1 MAKRGGKTEGGTPLP
16 NTVPDDVISKLATK
30 QKEAM
35 EALRK
40 EMQDFSEQSSKS
52 FEIAA
57 TAAAL
62 FGDTLG
68 SAAEK
73 SDTSS
78 QSLSGLTSALKKM
91 GKSQDDAAKSAGFKK
106 KGGGQD
112 GQSNIFAQVDKS
124 SKQAK
129 VSVTAFTV
137 AVQGLGKAFKALN
150 SIVGGVF
157 DAIKSVFSFI
167 IDVVVGVYDF
177 FKGIYE
183 GLFEMAQEQ
192 RKYAT
197 ENRRAAEEIRENFGD
212 ISKGTGK
219 AVLDFGKTL
228 ASASIAGHG
237 AMQVFESAAEAIRFA
252 NEVASAAPAAFDK
265 LQDQFKGQRGANI
278 VGFAKG
284 LGISTEQLGGLMRT
298 AIATGTTM
306 EGLGTEMTKYSKGLS
321 SRFGA
326 DSKIISKSM
335 TKAML
340 DVKHFANAT
349 VKEIGQAAIYAHKLG
364 VELSDITG
372 ILDAFDTFDQA
383 AENVSKLS
391 QAFGINIDTMELVSA
406 KTSAE
411 ALDKVKAALDAT
423 GKSADQMNR
432 QELKLL
438 ASSVGMDEATV
449 RQTLSNKNQGT
460 SLENIK
466 EAGNSVEKQMMST
479 GQALKEV
486 SQDIKQVV
494 RELSSTSKGFFETF
508 LDGFSEGV
516 ATSSDMRKVL
526 GNLQQAIDAVFAA
539 GKRLGAIFVET
550 FPGVKKMLDAL
561 ASFFNPSAVG
571 GMFNGFTDVF
581 GKFFKKLQS
590 GTGDVRNLFRDLWK
604 EIQQYFTE
612 QGPAGSEFLEG
623 ITEFWNAIKQ
633 IAATAIL
640 AIGDLIAGAFTA
652 IADSIDHGV
661 DTAGAK
667 SAAGKLLAGAKK
679 EFSPIGDAFMQAFTK
694 IKEPFMRIID
704 QMMKY
709 LGDKLRSFFA
719 EYKWEIALYAFG
731 GSILSVFGSSIS
743 AVLSNPTLFSK
754 FASGISS
761 AISSIG
767 PAMSVVFSNPITA
780 AAVAAAAAIAGAFI
794 IGINQI
800 QSAENKKKT
809 DKDFQ
814 GVTKKYHELKEAGN
828 LDDAVKLITEE
839 REKQKKVQDEELD
852 GVMANIAR
860 GMGYGDREAGLDAQ
874 SRIAEFDRLLV
885 DAAGTGK
892 NTYEKE
898 LAEAKAAETQFID
911 NLQKTLSDKGLDQFQ
926 FSSAGEVLKA
936 AEELREKFK
945 NKSFDE
951 IKRLPTADFDQHLLF
966 ELLRRDEDSEDKFS
980 LGYQASQIAATT
992 SKAKSDLNSS
1002 RKEGSADQQAVA
1014 KQLEEQ
1020 KRKKDLAAANEM
1032 FKKTSAEMGLTTADN
1047 VEERIKKIKDIGAKL
1062 VGGKEE
1068 FEKSM
1073 NGIRETLKSMDFSL
1087 WANTADEEKFKLS
1100 LVGLTQISTFA
1111 NTINTSIASLDKAGE
1126 LMAGMGSA
1134 KSGGVVG
1141 KFIDGFDKAKVGI
1154 GDLLLVFA
1162 GGTLSNGKEVTKFGI
1177 ADFARAAISN
1187 APSPVNLVEQS
1198 VKTFSSRLDILTE
1211 TIKALSGSSSKFSA
1225 AMKDLLSANFTT
1237 NLSVLGKFMGPSN
1250 NLGTSLVDRL
1260 GTPADITGLQE
1271 KATAWGDSVT
1281 KILEVVSKSLSADI
1295 AASINKLLTSLAEFN
1310 TKMGE
1315 ALAGGITANIPVKVE
1330 TDTNG
1335 KLKVANPVASVTSP
1349 SGQMKME
1356 FHFKIE
1362 MNARELEK
1370 IIVTP
1375 NDSIIVT
1382 TFNAMSKAGA
1392 GATATGIQNNGI
1404 QVTK

>member
-16 NTVPDDVISKLATK
+16 NTVPDDVISKLAQK

-57 TAAAL
+57 AAAAL

-78 QSLSGLTSALKKM
+78 QSLSGLTNALKKM

-137 AVQGLGKAFKALN
+137 AVQGLGKAFKALT
-150 SIVGGVF
+150 SLVGGVF
-157 DAIKSVFSFI
+157 DVIKSVFSFI
-167 IDVVVGVYDF
+167 IDVAVGVYDF

-265 LQDQFKGQRGANI
+265 LQDQFKGQRGANV

-298 AIATGTTM
+298 AIATGTTV
-306 EGLGTEMTKYSKGLS
+306 EGLGTEITKYSKGLS

-326 DSKIISKSM
+326 DSKIISKS
-335 TKAML
+335 TAKAML

-391 QAFGINIDTMELVSA
+391 QAFGVNIDAMELVSA
-406 KTSAE
+406 KTPAD
-411 ALDKVKAALDAT
+411 ALAKVKAALDAT

-508 LDGFSEGV
+508 LDGFYEGV

-526 GNLQQAIDAVFAA
+526 GNLQQAIEAVFAA

-590 GTGDVRNLFRDLWK
+590 GTGDVRDLFKDLWE
-604 EIQQYFTE
+604 EIKQYFTK
-612 QGPAGSEFLEG
+612 QGPAGSKFLQG

-640 AIGDLIAGAFTA
+640 AMGDLIAGAFTA
-652 IADSIDHGV
+652 IADSIEHGV

-679 EFSPIGDAFMQAFTK
+679 EFSPIGDAFMNAFTK
-694 IKEPFMRIID
+694 IKVPFMRIID
-704 QMMKY
+704 QMLTY

-731 GSILSVFGSSIS
+731 GSIISLLGSSIS
-743 AVLSNPTLFSK
+743 VVLSNPALFSK

-767 PAMSVVFSNPITA
+767 PTMSAVFSNPITA
-780 AAVAAAAAIAGAFI
+780 AAAAAAAVIAGAFI

-809 DKDFQ
+809 DKEFQ
-814 GVTKKYHELKEAGN
+814 GVTKQYHELKAAGN
-828 LDDAVKLITEE
+828 IDAAVKLIKDE
-839 REKQKKVQDEELD
+839 REKQQKIQDEELD
-852 GVMANIAR
+852 GAMANIAR

-874 SRIAEFDRLLV
+874 SRLIEVDRLLV
-885 DAAGTGK
+885 DAAGTGQ
-892 NTYEKE
+892 NPYEKE
-898 LAEAKAAETQFID
+898 LAEAKAAEGQFID
-911 NLQKTLSDKGLDQFQ
+911 NLQKMLSDKGLEQFQ
-926 FSSAGEVLKA
+926 FSSAKDVANLA
-936 AEELREKFK
+936 SELEEKFK
-945 NKSFDE
+945 NVDPARMTKSEQSQYDLLKLLQRGDAAE
-951 IKRLPTADFDQHLLF
+951 DQISH
-966 ELLRRDEDSEDKFS
+966 
-980 LGYQASQIAATT
+980 QASMLAGTT
-992 SKAKSDLNSS
+992 SKAQVDLKSS
-1002 RKEGSADQQAVA
+1002 KEKGSADQQVLA
-1014 KQLEEQ
+1014 KDLEEQ
-1020 KRKKDLAAANEM
+1020 KRKKDLAAADEM
-1032 FKKTSAEMGLTTADN
+1032 FKKTSAEMGLTTVDN

-1062 VGGKEE
+1062 TGGKDA
-1068 FEKSM
+1068 FETSM
-1073 NGIRETLKSMDFSL
+1073 KTIRDTLKSMDFSL
-1087 WANTADEEKFKLS
+1087 WTNPADEEKFKLS
-1100 LVGLTQISTFA
+1100 LVGLTQISTFT
-1111 NTINTSIASLDKAGE
+1111 NTITTTIASLDKAGE
-1126 LMAGMGSA
+1126 LMAGIGSA
-1134 KSGGVVG
+1134 KSGVIG
-1141 KFIDGFDKAKVGI
+1141 KFINGFDLFRVGF
-1154 GDLLLVFA
+1154 GDLLLAFT
-1162 GGTLSNGKEVTKFGI
+1162 GGKLSNGKEVSKFGI
-1177 ADFARAAISN
+1177 AEFAKDPISS
-1187 APSPVNLVEQS
+1187 AYTHVNFVEQS
-1198 VKTFSSRLDILTE
+1198 VKLFSSRLDILTE
-1211 TIKALSGSSSKFSA
+1211 TLKAFSGSSSKFSE
-1225 AMKDLLSANFTT
+1225 AMKDLFSANFTT
-1237 NLSVLGKFMGPSN
+1237 NLSVLGEFMGPSN

-1271 KATAWGDSVT
+1271 KATAWAGSVA
-1281 KILEVVSKSLSADI
+1281 KILEVVSDSLSADI
-1295 AASINKLLTSLAEFN
+1295 TESINTLLTSLSEFN

-1330 TDTNG
+1330 TGSNG
-1335 KLKVANPVASVTSP
+1335 ALRVQNPAASVTSP
-1349 SGQMKME
+1349 NGQMKME

-1382 TFNAMSKAGA
+1382 TLNGLADKGPGA
-1392 GATATGIQNNGI
+1392 KVRGIQNQGI
-1404 QVTK
+1404 EVVPPNT

>member
-1 MAKRGGKTEGGTPLP
+1 MAKRGGKTGGGTPLP
-16 NTVPDDVISKLATK
+16 NTVPDDVVSKLIEK

-57 TAAAL
+57 AAAAL
-62 FGDTLG
+62 FGDKLG

-73 SDTSS
+73 SETSS
-78 QSLSGLTSALKKM
+78 QSLDGLTNSLKKM
-91 GKSQDDAAKSAGFKK
+91 GKAQDDAAKSAGFKK

-112 GQSNIFAQVDKS
+112 GQSNIFAQIDQS
-124 SKQAK
+124 SKKAK
-129 VSVTAFTV
+129 VSVTAFGV
-137 AVQGLGKAFKALN
+137 AVQGLGKIFKALT
-150 SIVGGVF
+150 SFIGGAF
-157 DAIKSVFSFI
+157 DVIKGIFSFI
-167 IDVVVGVYDF
+167 ADVAMGIFDF

-219 AVLDFGKTL
+219 AVLDFGKSL
-228 ASASIAGHG
+228 ASASIAGLG
-237 AMQVFESAAEAIRFA
+237 AMQVFENAAEAIRFA

-298 AIATGTTM
+298 AIATGRTV

-321 SRFGA
+321 SRFGV
-326 DSKIISKSM
+326 DSKLISKSM

-349 VKEIGQAAIYAHKLG
+349 VKEIGQAAVYAHKLG

-391 QAFGINIDTMELVSA
+391 QAFGVNIDTMELVSA
-406 KTSAE
+406 KTPAD
-411 ALDKVKAALDAT
+411 ALAKVKAALDAA

-438 ASSVGMDEATV
+438 ASTVGMDEATV

-494 RELSSTSKGFFETF
+494 RELQTQSKGFFETF
-508 LDGFSEGV
+508 LDGFYEGV

-539 GKRLGAIFVET
+539 GKRLGAIFVES
-550 FPGVKKMLDAL
+550 FPGVKKMLEAL
-561 ASFFNPSAVG
+561 ASFFNPAAVG

-581 GKFFKKLQS
+581 GKFFGKLKS
-590 GTGDVRNLFRDLWK
+590 GTGDVKNLFSDLWE
-604 EIQQYFTE
+604 EIKQYFTK
-612 QGPAGSEFLEG
+612 QGPAGSEFIQG
-623 ITEFWNAIKQ
+623 ITEFWNAVKQ
-633 IAATAIL
+633 IAATAIT
-640 AIGDLIAGAFTA
+640 AMGDLIADAFTA
-652 IADSIDHGV
+652 IADAIEHGV
-661 DTAGAK
+661 DTSSAK

-679 EFSPIGDAFMQAFTK
+679 EFSPIGDAFMNAFNK
-694 IKEPFMRIID
+694 IRVPFMKIID
-704 QMMKY
+704 QMMTY

-719 EYKWEIALYAFG
+719 EYKWEIALFAFG
-731 GSILSVFGSSIS
+731 GSIINVLGSSIS

-767 PAMSVVFSNPITA
+767 PTMSVVFSNPITA
-780 AAVAAAAAIAGAFI
+780 AAAAAAAVIAGAFV

-800 QSAENKKKT
+800 QSEEDKKKA
-809 DKDFQ
+809 DKEFQ
-814 GVTKKYHELKEAGN
+814 GVAKQYHELKAAGR
-828 LDDAVKLITEE
+828 LDEAVKLITDE
-839 REKQKKVQDEELD
+839 REKQQKLKDEELD
-852 GVMANIAR
+852 GAMANIAR
-860 GMGYGDREAGLDAQ
+860 GMGYGNREAGLDAAA
-874 SRIAEFDRLLV
+874 RVVEYDRLLV
-885 DAAGTGK
+885 DAAGAGK

-898 LAEAKAAETQFID
+898 LAEAKASEKQFID
-911 NLQKTLSDKGLDQFQ
+911 NLQKTLSDKGLKQFQ
-926 FSSAGEVLKA
+926 FSSAKEVSDLA
-936 AEELREKFK
+936 SELEEKFK
-945 NKSFDE
+945 NMGSAGVAD
-951 IKRLPTADFDQHLLF
+951 LPESERRQYDLL
-966 ELLRRDEDSEDKFS
+966 ETLRRGVEPEDK
-980 LGYQASQIAATT
+980 LTYQASQFAATT
-992 SKAKSDLNSS
+992 SRAEVNIKAS
-1002 RKEGSADQQAVA
+1002 KEKDSAEQQLLA
-1014 KQLEEQ
+1014 KELEEQ
-1020 KRKKDLAAANEM
+1020 KRKKDLAAADEM
-1032 FKKTSAEMGLTTADN
+1032 FKKTSAEMGLTTVDN
-1047 VEERIKKIKDIGAKL
+1047 VEERIKKIQDIGKKL
-1062 VGGKEE
+1062 AGGKDA

-1073 NGIRETLKSMDFSL
+1073 NTIRETLSSMNFSL
-1087 WANTADEEKFKLS
+1087 WTNTKDEEKFKLS
-1100 LVGLTQISTFA
+1100 LVGLTQISTFT
-1111 NTINTSIASLDKAGE
+1111 NTITTVVANLDKAGDTIK
-1126 LMAGMGSA
+1126 GMGDA
-1134 KSGGVVG
+1134 KSGVVG
-1141 KFIDGFDKAKVGI
+1141 KFISAFSAFKTGFSALQGELTGEKTKFTFDDGAFKDTTSNFDRLATNMDTIYASLGRIQGPLSKMPEALQTIASTFIKAKQGFAEFKKQVDAQFLVDIKQFGVLVGD
-1154 GDLLLVFA
+1154 GEGSLF
-1162 GGTLSNGKEVTKFGI
+1162 
-1177 ADFARAAISN
+1177 
-1187 APSPVNLVEQS
+1187 QS
-1198 VKTFSSRLDILTE
+1198 
-1211 TIKALSGSSSKFSA
+1211 
-1225 AMKDLLSANFTT
+1225 
-1237 NLSVLGKFMGPSN
+1237 LGK
-1250 NLGTSLVDRL
+1250 
-1260 GTPADITGLQE
+1260 PADMTGLEE
-1271 KATAWGDSVT
+1271 KATAWGNSVAE
-1281 KILEVVSKSLSADI
+1281 ILETVSESLSADI
-1295 AASINKLLTSLAEFN
+1295 TKSINELLTSLAEFN

-1330 TDTNG
+1330 TDAAG
-1335 KLKVANPVASVTSP
+1335 KMKVANPAKTITSP
-1349 SGQMKME
+1349 NGQMKME

-1370 IIVTP
+1370 ILVTP

-1382 TFNAMSKAGA
+1382 TFNEMSKQGP
-1392 GATATGIQNNGI
+1392 GATATGIQNQGI
-1404 QVTK
+1404 QVTKGTPG

>member
-1 MAKRGGKTEGGTPLP
+1 MAKRGGKTGGGTPPP
-16 NTVPDDVISKLATK
+16 NTVPDDVISKLAEK

-57 TAAAL
+57 VAAAL
-62 FGDTLG
+62 FGDKLG

-73 SDTSS
+73 SETSS
-78 QSLSGLTSALKKM
+78 QSLDGLTSSLKKM
-91 GKSQDDAAKSAGFKK
+91 GKAQDDAAKSAGFKK

-112 GQSNIFAQVDKS
+112 GQSNIFAQIDQS
-124 SKQAK
+124 SKKAK
-129 VSVTAFTV
+129 VSVTAFGV
-137 AVQGLGKAFKALN
+137 AVQGLGKIFKALT
-150 SIVGGVF
+150 SFIGGAF
-157 DAIKSVFSFI
+157 DVIKGIFSFI
-167 IDVVVGVYDF
+167 ADVAMGIFDF

-219 AVLDFGKTL
+219 AVLDFGKSL
-228 ASASIAGHG
+228 ASASIAGLG
-237 AMQVFESAAEAIRFA
+237 AMQVFENAAEAIRFA

-298 AIATGTTM
+298 AIATGRTV

-321 SRFGA
+321 SRFGV
-326 DSKIISKSM
+326 DSKLISKSM

-349 VKEIGQAAIYAHKLG
+349 VKEIGQAAVYAHKLG

-391 QAFGINIDTMELVSA
+391 QAFGVNIDTMELVSA
-406 KTSAE
+406 KTPAD
-411 ALDKVKAALDAT
+411 ALAKVKAALDAA

-438 ASSVGMDEATV
+438 ASTVGMDEATV

-494 RELSSTSKGFFETF
+494 RELQTQSKGFFETF
-508 LDGFSEGV
+508 LDGFYEGV

-539 GKRLGAIFVET
+539 GRRLGAIFVET

-590 GTGDVRNLFRDLWK
+590 GTGDVKDLFRDLWK
-604 EIQQYFTE
+604 EITQYFTK
-612 QGPAGSEFLEG
+612 QGPAGSEFLQG
-623 ITEFWNAIKQ
+623 ITDFWNAIKQ
-633 IAATAIL
+633 IAATAIT
-640 AIGDLIAGAFTA
+640 AMGDLIADAFTA
-652 IADSIDHGV
+652 IADGIEHGV
-661 DTAGAK
+661 DTSSAK

-679 EFSPIGDAFMQAFTK
+679 EFSPIGDAFMNAFTK
-694 IKEPFMRIID
+694 IKVPFMRIID
-704 QMMKY
+704 QMLTY

-719 EYKWEIALYAFG
+719 EYKWEIALFAFG
-731 GSILSVFGSSIS
+731 GSIISVLGSSIS
-743 AVLSNPTLFSK
+743 AVLSNPALFSK

-767 PAMSVVFSNPITA
+767 PTMSAVFSNPITA
-780 AAVAAAAAIAGAFI
+780 AAAAAAAVIAGAFI

-800 QSAENKKKT
+800 QSEENKKKT
-809 DKDFQ
+809 NKEFQ
-814 GVTKKYHELKEAGN
+814 DVTKKHHELKAAGN
-828 LDDAVKLITEE
+828 IDDAVKLIKEE
-839 REKQKKVQDEELD
+839 REKQQKVKDEELN
-852 GVMANIAR
+852 GAMANIAR
-860 GMGYGDREAGLDAQ
+860 GMGYGDREAGLDAEA
-874 SRIAEFDRLLV
+874 RVAEYDRLLV
-885 DAAGTGK
+885 ELAGAGK
-892 NTYEKE
+892 NKYEKE
-898 LAEAKAAETQFID
+898 LAEAKAAEGQFID
-911 NLQKTLSDKGLDQFQ
+911 KLQKTLSDKGLEQFQ
-926 FSSAGEVLKA
+926 FGSAKEVTSLA
-936 AEELREKFK
+936 SELEEKFK
-945 NKSFDE
+945 NTRPEDVSKLESSQRSE
-951 IKRLPTADFDQHLLF
+951 YHLL
-966 ELLRRDEDSEDKFS
+966 ELLKEKDLGDE
-980 LGYQASQIAATT
+980 ASQFAATT
-992 SKAKSDLNSS
+992 LKAQAELKSSKEK
-1002 RKEGSADQQAVA
+1002 GSADQQVLA
-1014 KQLEEQ
+1014 KELEEQ
-1020 KRKKDLAAANEM
+1020 KRKKDLAAADEM
-1032 FKKTSAEMGLTTADN
+1032 FKKTSAEMGLTTVDN
-1047 VEERIKKIKDIGAKL
+1047 VEERIKKIQDIGKKL
-1062 VGGKEE
+1062 AGGKEE

-1073 NGIRETLKSMDFSL
+1073 KDIRETLKSMDFSL
-1087 WANTADEEKFKLS
+1087 WTNKEDEEKFKLS
-1100 LVGLTQISTFA
+1100 LVGLTQISTFT
-1111 NTINTSIASLDKAGE
+1111 NTITTVVANLDKAGDTIK
-1126 LMAGMGSA
+1126 GMGDA
-1134 KSGGVVG
+1134 KSGVVG
-1141 KFIDGFDKAKVGI
+1141 KFISAFSAFKTGFSALQGELTGEKTKFTFDDGTFKDTTSNFDRLATNMDTIYASLGRIQTPLSKIPEALQAATSTLTKAKASFAEFKKQMDAQFLVDIKQFGVLVGD
-1154 GDLLLVFA
+1154 GEGSLF
-1162 GGTLSNGKEVTKFGI
+1162 
-1177 ADFARAAISN
+1177 
-1187 APSPVNLVEQS
+1187 QS
-1198 VKTFSSRLDILTE
+1198 
-1211 TIKALSGSSSKFSA
+1211 
-1225 AMKDLLSANFTT
+1225 
-1237 NLSVLGKFMGPSN
+1237 LGK
-1250 NLGTSLVDRL
+1250 
-1260 GTPADITGLQE
+1260 PADMTGLEE
-1271 KATAWGDSVT
+1271 KATAWGNSVA
-1281 KILEVVSKSLSADI
+1281 KILQVVSDSLSADI
-1295 AASINKLLTSLAEFN
+1295 TKSINKLLTSLAEFN

-1330 TDTNG
+1330 TDAAG
-1335 KLKVANPVASVTSP
+1335 KMKVANPAKTITSP
-1349 SGQMKME
+1349 NGQMKME

-1370 IIVTP
+1370 ILVTP

-1382 TFNAMSKAGA
+1382 TFNAMSKQGPGA
-1392 GATATGIQNNGI
+1392 KATGHQNQRIEVTPGATG
-1404 QVTK
+1404 

>member
-16 NTVPDDVISKLATK
+16 NTVPDDVISKLAQK

-57 TAAAL
+57 AAAAL

-78 QSLSGLTSALKKM
+78 QSLSGLTNALKKM

-137 AVQGLGKAFKALN
+137 AVQFLGKAFKALT
-150 SIVGGVF
+150 SLVGGVF
-157 DAIKSVFSFI
+157 DVIKSVFSFI
-167 IDVVVGVYDF
+167 IDVALGVYDF

-265 LQDQFKGQRGANI
+265 LQDQFKGQRGANV

-298 AIATGTTM
+298 AIATGTTV
-306 EGLGTEMTKYSKGLS
+306 EGLGTEITKYSKGLS

-326 DSKIISKSM
+326 DSKIISKS
-335 TKAML
+335 TAKAML

-391 QAFGINIDTMELVSA
+391 QAFGVNIDAMELVSA
-406 KTSAE
+406 KTPAD
-411 ALDKVKAALDAT
+411 ALAKVKAALDAT

-508 LDGFSEGV
+508 LDGFYEGV

-526 GNLQQAIDAVFAA
+526 GNLQQAIEAVFAA
-539 GKRLGAIFVET
+539 GRRLGAIFVET

-590 GTGDVRNLFRDLWK
+590 GTGDVRDLFKDLWK
-604 EIQQYFTE
+604 EIKQYFTK
-612 QGPAGSEFLEG
+612 QGPAGSEFIQG
-623 ITEFWNAIKQ
+623 ITEFWNTIKQ

-652 IADSIDHGV
+652 IADAIEHGV

-679 EFSPIGDAFMQAFTK
+679 EFSPIGDAFMQAFAK
-694 IKEPFMRIID
+694 IREPIMRIID
-704 QMMKY
+704 QMMTY
-709 LGDKLRSFFA
+709 LGDKLKSFWTK
-719 EYKWEIALYAFG
+719 YKWEILAVT
-731 GSILSVFGSSIS
+731 ILPHLVSLVVSGF
-743 AVLSNPTLFSK
+743 ATAMASK
-754 FASGISS
+754 ATTS
-761 AISSIG
+761 AISGAFAS
-767 PAMSVVFSNPITA
+767 
-780 AAVAAAAAIAGAFI
+780 AAAAATTTAAAPAVAPGFISALGAGMKSTMPTFVAFFGS
-794 IGINQI
+794 IG
-800 QSAENKKKT
+800 
-809 DKDFQ
+809 
-814 GVTKKYHELKEAGN
+814 
-828 LDDAVKLITEE
+828 
-839 REKQKKVQDEELD
+839 
-852 GVMANIAR
+852 
-860 GMGYGDREAGLDAQ
+860 
-874 SRIAEFDRLLV
+874 
-885 DAAGTGK
+885 AAAT
-892 NTYEKE
+892 
-898 LAEAKAAETQFID
+898 AAAP
-911 NLQKTLSDKGLDQFQ
+911 G
-926 FSSAGEVLKA
+926 
-936 AEELREKFK
+936 
-945 NKSFDE
+945 
-951 IKRLPTADFDQHLLF
+951 
-966 ELLRRDEDSEDKFS
+966 
-980 LGYQASQIAATT
+980 IAA
-992 SKAKSDLNSS
+992 AL
-1002 RKEGSADQQAVA
+1002 API
-1014 KQLEEQ
+1014 
-1020 KRKKDLAAANEM
+1020 LAAAALAASIAAVGYQVVSLIDDIDEMNKSAEAAQDDLKKTGNNGGGMDALRAKTGINKKGEQTMSNDELLAAYEVYTGEKVVFFTEAKKDKIKQLLAKTMSDNQAMAEDIDKKMAYAKSQKHGNKSIADAAATKESDLKDADEM
-1032 FKKTSAEMGLTTADN
+1032 FKKTSAEMGLTTVDN

-1062 VGGKEE
+1062 TGGKDA
-1068 FEKSM
+1068 FETSM
-1073 NGIRETLKSMDFSL
+1073 KTIRETLSSMNFSL
-1087 WANTADEEKFKLS
+1087 WTNPADEEKFKLS
-1100 LVGLTQISTFA
+1100 LVGLTQISTFT
-1111 NTINTSIASLDKAGE
+1111 NTINTTIVSLDKAGE
-1126 LMAGMGSA
+1126 LMAGIGSA
-1134 KSGGVVG
+1134 KSGVIG
-1141 KFIDGFDKAKVGI
+1141 KFINGFDLFRVGF
-1154 GDLLLVFA
+1154 GDLLLVFT
-1162 GGTLSNGKEVTKFGI
+1162 GGKLSKGKEVSKFGI
-1177 ADFARAAISN
+1177 AEFAKDPISS
-1187 APSPVNLVEQS
+1187 AYIHVNFVEQS
-1198 VKTFSSRLDILTE
+1198 VKLFSSRLDILTE
-1211 TIKALSGSSSKFSA
+1211 TLKAFSGSSSKFSE
-1225 AMKDLLSANFTT
+1225 AMKDLFSANFTT
-1237 NLSVLGKFMGPSN
+1237 NLSVLGEFMGPSN

-1271 KATAWGDSVT
+1271 KATAWGGSVA
-1281 KILEVVSKSLSADI
+1281 KILEVVSESLSADI

-1330 TDTNG
+1330 TDSNG
-1335 KLKVANPVASVTSP
+1335 KMKVANPAKTITSP
-1349 SGQMKME
+1349 NGQMKME

-1382 TFNAMSKAGA
+1382 TFNAMANAGA
-1392 GATATGIQNNGI
+1392 GAVATGIQNRGI
-1404 QVTK
+1404 QVTKGATG